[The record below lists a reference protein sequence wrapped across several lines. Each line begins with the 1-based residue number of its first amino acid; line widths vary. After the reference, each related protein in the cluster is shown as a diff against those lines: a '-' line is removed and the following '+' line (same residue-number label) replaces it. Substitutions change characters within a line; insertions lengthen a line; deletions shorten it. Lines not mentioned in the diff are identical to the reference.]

1 MHPTT
6 ARVLAAIEAHLTQ
19 HGYAPTMRE
28 LCAAT
33 GITSISVISYH
44 LHQLRA
50 QGLISFKDGLPRTI
64 VRRGAAGGKRG
75 RNG

>member
-1 MHPTT
+1 MHPTAT
-6 ARVLAAIEAHLTQ
+6 RVLTALDAHLAQ

-28 LCAAT
+28 LCSAT

-50 QGLISFKDGLPRTI
+50 AKVISFVDGLPRTI

-75 RNG
+75 RQ

>member
-6 ARVLAAIEAHLTQ
+6 ARVLAALDAHLAA

-28 LCAAT
+28 LCSAT
-33 GITSISVISYH
+33 GITSTSVIAYH

-64 VRRGAAGGKRG
+64 VRRGVAGEKRG